1 MIIRKPAR
9 SLAPTERIDPARKDS
24 DTVMSKKI
32 MIIDD
37 EEDMRT
43 FLETL
48 FRKAGYETEAAVNGD
63 EAMRQLENWA
73 PDLIT
78 LDILMPKKSGISFFQ
93 VIRENERLKAVPVIV
108 LSGVTRHSE
117 FFGEEAHA
125 GPTEFIEKP
134 VAPDALLAKAKELLG
149 E

>member
-1 MIIRKPAR
+1 MT
-9 SLAPTERIDPARKDS
+9 LIDPARKDT
-24 DTVMSKKI
+24 DTVMSKKV

-37 EEDMRT
+37 EEDMRI

-48 FRKAGYETEAAVNGD
+48 FRKAGYEIESAANGD
-63 EAMRQLENWA
+63 EAIRQLEHEL

-78 LDILMPKKSGISFFQ
+78 LDILMPKKSGISCFQ
-93 VIRENERLKAVPVIV
+93 AIREDEKLKSVPVIV

-117 FFGEEAHA
+117 FFSSEART

-134 VAPDALLAKAKELLG
+134 VAPDVLLAKAKELLG